1 MGPRKTSKAT
11 PRTKADLET
20 EIEQLKAQISSSNR
34 MDPKSVEVLKTKE
47 TEVRKSVEGISV
59 DKTIADISKVS
70 LDISRA
76 LSAVSEQLVGKVQEL
91 ETVSQAIEFEKSRL
105 EELHGK
111 DVVASGIQA
120 LLYDYDGKC
129 VDLTEKIA
137 AEKAAWAK
145 EQANHA
151 LAVKERD
158 AELAKARERERI
170 DYEYT
175 TSQKRKEEDN
185 RFAEIL
191 RASERA
197 SKEKQE
203 ALEKNWALREEELAK
218 RENELTDLRQKV
230 NDFPAQLKAEVGREV
245 AIVSNTLKKD
255 FQHEKE
261 MLKKDA
267 DAALALMTQE
277 VKSLRTANTDQV
289 ATIAALQ
296 RELAD
301 AKSQVAAIANKAL
314 DSASG
319 AFALDKLQSFA
330 KNTEN
335 NGRSKA

>member
-1 MGPRKTSKAT
+1 MGPRKTSKT
-11 PRTKADLET
+11 TSRTKADLEN
-20 EIEQLKAQISSSNR
+20 EIEQLRAQINSSNK
-34 MDPKSVEVLKTKE
+34 MDPKSVEVLKVKE
-47 TEVRKSVEGISV
+47 AEVRKSVEGISV

-76 LSAVSEQLVGKVQEL
+76 LSSVSEQLVGKVQEL
-91 ETVSQAIEFEKSRL
+91 ETVSQAIEFERSRL
-105 EELHGK
+105 DELHGK

-120 LLYDYDGKC
+120 LLSDYDLKRSA
-129 VDLTEKIA
+129 LSEKIA
-137 AEKAAWAK
+137 DEKAAWEK
-145 EQANHA
+145 EAASHT
-151 LAVKERD
+151 LSLKERD

-170 DYEYT
+170 DYEYQT
-175 TSQKRKEEDN
+175 HQKRKEEND
-185 RFAEIL
+185 RFADLMRIAEVSN
-191 RASERA
+191 RN
-197 SKEKQE
+197 KQE
-203 ALEKNWALREEELAK
+203 ELEKNWIAREEELAK
-218 RENELTDLRQKV
+218 REAELVDLRQKV
-230 NDFPAQLKAEVGREV
+230 SEFPAQIKSEVSREV
-245 AIVSNTLKKD
+245 AIVSNSLKKD

-261 MLKKDA
+261 ILKRDS

-277 VKSLRTANTDQV
+277 VKSLRAANSDHV

-296 RELAD
+296 RELSE